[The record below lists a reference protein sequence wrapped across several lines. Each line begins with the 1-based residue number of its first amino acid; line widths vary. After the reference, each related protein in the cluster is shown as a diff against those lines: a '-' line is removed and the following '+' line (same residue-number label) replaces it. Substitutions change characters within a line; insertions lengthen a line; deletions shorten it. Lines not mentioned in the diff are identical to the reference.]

1 MDLYNMMRNIRNI
14 NTEEEIKKSIEK
26 VKETLRNITENKRCF
41 IYSSY
46 VYEELRNNHITSRII
61 STKDLGYNYE
71 HRFVLVPNEIE
82 EDSYFLIDLTF
93 KQFINQEVDNVIF
106 KTLLEDGYQK
116 INNDLWFFYLQ
127 YATGNVEQIP
137 CSLDNAFYRK
147 IDSDNKITF

>member
-1 MDLYNMMRNIRNI
+1 MMKNIRNT
-14 NTEEEIKKSIEK
+14 NTEQEIKKSIEI
-26 VKETLRNITENKRCF
+26 VKEKLNSLTDDRTCF

-61 STKDLGYNYE
+61 STKDLGYDYE
-71 HRFVLVPNEIE
+71 HRFVLVPNDVE
-82 EDSYFLIDLTF
+82 EDNYFLIDLTF
-93 KQFINQEVDNVIF
+93 KQFTNQEVDNVIF

-116 INNDLWFFYLQ
+116 ISNDLWFFYLQ

-137 CSLDNAFYRK
+137 CSLDNAFYKK